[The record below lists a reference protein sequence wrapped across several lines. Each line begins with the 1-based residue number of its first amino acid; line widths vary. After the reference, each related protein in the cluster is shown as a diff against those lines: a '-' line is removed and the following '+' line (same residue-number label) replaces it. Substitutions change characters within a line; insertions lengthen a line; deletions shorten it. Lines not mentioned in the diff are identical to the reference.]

1 MQLSAFPRVA
11 LAALPTALEPLPR
24 LSRHLG
30 GPEIYIKR
38 DDSTGLAIGGNKTR
52 KLEFLL
58 ADAIEQ
64 GSDTIVTA
72 GATQS
77 NHVRQTAAACARLGL
92 ACEVL
97 LERRVTDKGVDYDHN
112 GNVLLD
118 ELLGATVHHRPVV
131 DDLDAEA
138 GSFVAELAA
147 AGRKPYLV
155 PVGGSNPIGAL
166 GYVVCAR
173 EMVNQAFDRHLT
185 IDHVIVAT
193 GSAGTQAGL
202 VAGFESAGAPV
213 PVTGICVGRP
223 EALMV
228 AKVEA
233 LLRRTWDYLG
243 LRGNPPDGLVQA
255 NDTFIGSAYGVPTD
269 AMIEA
274 VTLFARFEGVLLDP
288 VYTGKAAA
296 GLISLIR
303 EGRFRKGETV
313 VFLHTGGT
321 PALFA
326 YRASFQDAAA
336 AAST

>member
-11 LAALPTALEPLPR
+11 LAALPTPLEPLPR

-30 GPEIYIKR
+30 GPDVYIKR
-38 DDSTGLAIGGNKTR
+38 DDNTGLAIGGNKTR

-58 ADAIEQ
+58 ADAIER
-64 GSDTIVTA
+64 GCDTVVTA

-92 ACEVL
+92 PCEVL
-97 LERRVTDKGVDYDHN
+97 LERRVADKGVDYDHN

-118 ELLGATVHHRPVV
+118 ALLGATVHHRPPVE
-131 DDLDAEA
+131 DLDAETE
-138 GSFVAELAA
+138 SFVAELAA
-147 AGRKPYLV
+147 DGRNPYFV
-155 PVGGSNPIGAL
+155 PVGGSNRVGAL

-173 EMVNQAFDRHLT
+173 EIINQAFDRGLT

-202 VAGFESAGAPV
+202 VAGFESAGATV
-213 PVTGICVGRP
+213 PVTGVCVSRP

-233 LLRRTWDYLG
+233 LLRETWSFLE
-243 LRGNPPDGLVQA
+243 LRGDPPGGLVA
-255 NDTFIGSAYGVPTD
+255 AEDGFIGPGYGVPTD
-269 AMIEA
+269 AMVEA
-274 VTLFARFEGVLLDP
+274 VNLFARLEGVLLDP

-296 GLISLIR
+296 GLIALIR
-303 EGRFRKGETV
+303 EGRFRQGETL
-313 VFLHTGGT
+313 VFVHTGGT

-326 YRASFQDAAA
+326 YRGAFQAG
-336 AAST
+336 